1 LHGGKSRDILKGG
14 PGNDR
19 LFGEG
24 SNDQLIGGSGNG
36 GAGAD
41 YFDCGK
47 GIDEILDFSIQQG
60 DTKAKNCEDF

>member
-1 LHGGKSRDILKGG
+1 MDQETT
-14 PGNDR
+14 R
-19 LFGEG
+19 LFGDG
-24 SNDQLIGGSGNG
+24 SNDKLYGGSGNDDLKG

-47 GIDEILDFSIQQG
+47 GVDEILDFSSQQG